1 MFFIVTRELQI
12 TEWLNNILKN
22 QEYMIK
28 PASSDASFR
37 RYFRIVSNNQSYI
50 LMDAPPEK
58 ENSKPFVDIAN
69 ILLKAGLNVPK
80 VHEVDLKEGFLLLSD
95 LGNKTYLDE
104 LNHQNAS
111 SLYRDAYL
119 ALIKIQKNADTQSL
133 KLYDDALL
141 MQELRLFPD
150 WYLKFHKSYEMNDSE
165 KNVLDS
171 TFDLLIQNIKS
182 HTQVF
187 VHRDFHS
194 RNLMFCNGDLG
205 ENPGILDFQDAV
217 KGSIVYDLVSLFK
230 DAYIVWSEEEVIDWL
245 IRYWE
250 HAKQNKLKVQDD
262 FAEFYRD
269 FEWMGVQRHLK
280 VLGIFARLNYRDHKA
295 NYLNDLPAVENYMIK
310 ACERYKDLHP
320 LLKLMN
326 RLTST

>member
-1 MFFIVTRELQI
+1 MTRELQI

-22 QEYMIK
+22 QEYTIK

-37 RYFRIVSNNQSYI
+37 RYFRIVSSNQSYI

-69 ILLKAGLNVPK
+69 VLFNAGLNVPK
-80 VHEVDLKEGFLLLSD
+80 IHKADFKKGFLLLSD

-104 LNHQNAS
+104 LNQQNAS
-111 SLYRDAYL
+111 LLYRDAYL

-133 KLYDDALL
+133 KPYNDSLL
-141 MQELRLFPD
+141 MKELSLFPD
-150 WYLKFHKSYEMNDSE
+150 WYLKLHKSYEMNDSE
-165 KNVLDS
+165 KNILGL
-171 TFDLLIQNIKS
+171 TFDLLIKNINS

-230 DAYIVWSEEEVIDWL
+230 DAYIVWNEEEIMDWL

-250 HAKQNKLKVQDD
+250 KAKQNKLKVQDD

-295 NYLNDLPAVENYMIK
+295 NYLSDLPAVENYLRR

-326 RLTST
+326 KLSST

>member
-1 MFFIVTRELQI
+1 MTRELQI

-22 QEYMIK
+22 QEYTIK

-37 RYFRIVSNNQSYI
+37 RYFRIVSSNQSYI

-58 ENSKPFVDIAN
+58 ENSKPFVEIAN
-69 ILLKAGLNVPK
+69 VLFNAGLNVPK
-80 VHEVDLKEGFLLLSD
+80 IHKADFKKGFLLLSD

-104 LNHQNAS
+104 LNQQNAS
-111 SLYRDAYL
+111 LLYRDAYL

-133 KLYDDALL
+133 KPYNDSLL
-141 MQELRLFPD
+141 MKELSLFPD
-150 WYLKFHKSYEMNDSE
+150 WYLKLHKSYQMNDSE
-165 KNVLDS
+165 KNILGL
-171 TFDLLIQNIKS
+171 TFDLLIKNINS

-194 RNLMFCNGDLG
+194 RNLIFCNGDLG

-230 DAYIVWSEEEVIDWL
+230 DAYIVWNEEEIMDWL

-250 HAKQNKLKVQDD
+250 KAKQNKLKVQDD

-295 NYLNDLPAVENYMIK
+295 NYLSDLPAVENYLRR

-326 RLTST
+326 KLSST

>member
-1 MFFIVTRELQI
+1 MTRELQI

-22 QEYMIK
+22 QEYTIK

-37 RYFRIVSNNQSYI
+37 RYFRIVSSNQSYI

-69 ILLKAGLNVPK
+69 VLFNAGLNVPK
-80 VHEVDLKEGFLLLSD
+80 IHKADLKKGFLLLSD

-104 LNHQNAS
+104 LNQQNAS
-111 SLYRDAYL
+111 LLYRDAYL

-133 KLYDDALL
+133 KPYNDSLL
-141 MQELRLFPD
+141 MKELSLFPD
-150 WYLKFHKSYEMNDSE
+150 WYLKLHKSYQMNDSE
-165 KNVLDS
+165 KNILGL
-171 TFDLLIQNIKS
+171 TFDLLIKNINS

-230 DAYIVWSEEEVIDWL
+230 DAYIVWNEEEIMDWL

-250 HAKQNKLKVQDD
+250 KAKQNKLKVQDD

-295 NYLNDLPAVENYMIK
+295 NYLSDLPAVENYLRR

-326 RLTST
+326 KLSST

>member
-1 MFFIVTRELQI
+1 MTRELQI

-22 QEYMIK
+22 QEYTIK

-37 RYFRIVSNNQSYI
+37 RYFRVMSNNQSYI

-69 ILLKAGLNVPK
+69 VLFNAGLNVPK
-80 VHEVDLKEGFLLLSD
+80 IHKADLKKGFLLLSD

-104 LNHQNAS
+104 LNQQNAS
-111 SLYRDAYL
+111 LLYRDAYL
-119 ALIKIQKNADTQSL
+119 ALIKIQKNAETQSL
-133 KLYDDALL
+133 KPYNDSLL
-141 MQELRLFPD
+141 MKELSLFPD
-150 WYLKFHKSYEMNDSE
+150 WYLKIHKSYQMNDSE
-165 KNVLDS
+165 KNILGL
-171 TFDLLIQNIKS
+171 TFDLLIKNINS

-230 DAYIVWSEEEVIDWL
+230 DAYIVWNEEEIMDLL

-250 HAKQNKLKVQDD
+250 KAKQNKLKVQDD
-262 FAEFYRD
+262 FAEYYRD

-295 NYLNDLPAVENYMIK
+295 NYLSDLPAVENYLRR

-326 RLTST
+326 KLSST

>member
-1 MFFIVTRELQI
+1 LTRELQI

-22 QEYMIK
+22 QEYTIK

-37 RYFRIVSNNQSYI
+37 RYFRIVSSNQSYI

-58 ENSKPFVDIAN
+58 ENSKPFVEIAN
-69 ILLKAGLNVPK
+69 VLFNAGLNVPK
-80 VHEVDLKEGFLLLSD
+80 IHKADFKKGFLLLSD

-104 LNHQNAS
+104 LNQQNAS
-111 SLYRDAYL
+111 LLYRDAYL

-133 KLYDDALL
+133 KPYNDSLL
-141 MQELRLFPD
+141 MKELSLFPD
-150 WYLKFHKSYEMNDSE
+150 WYLKLHKSYQMNDSE
-165 KNVLDS
+165 KNILGL
-171 TFDLLIQNIKS
+171 TFDLLIKNINS

-230 DAYIVWSEEEVIDWL
+230 DAYIVWNEEEMMDWL

-250 HAKQNKLKVQDD
+250 KAKQNKLKVQDD

-295 NYLNDLPAVENYMIK
+295 NYLSDLPAVENYLRR

-326 RLTST
+326 KLSST

>member
-1 MFFIVTRELQI
+1 MTRELQI

-22 QEYMIK
+22 QEYTIK

-37 RYFRIVSNNQSYI
+37 RYFRIVSSNQSYI

-58 ENSKPFVDIAN
+58 ENSKPFVEIAN
-69 ILLKAGLNVPK
+69 VLFNAGLNVPK
-80 VHEVDLKEGFLLLSD
+80 IHKADFKKGFLLLSD

-104 LNHQNAS
+104 LNQQNAS
-111 SLYRDAYL
+111 LLYRDAYL

-133 KLYDDALL
+133 KPYNDSLL
-141 MQELRLFPD
+141 MKELSLFPD
-150 WYLKFHKSYEMNDSE
+150 WYLKLHKSYQMNDSE
-165 KNVLDS
+165 KNILGL
-171 TFDLLIQNIKS
+171 TFDLLIKNINS

-230 DAYIVWSEEEVIDWL
+230 DAYIVWNEEEMMDWL

-250 HAKQNKLKVQDD
+250 KAKQNKLKVQDD

-295 NYLNDLPAVENYMIK
+295 NYLSDLPAVENYLRR

-326 RLTST
+326 KLSST

>member
-1 MFFIVTRELQI
+1 
-12 TEWLNNILKN
+12 
-22 QEYMIK
+22 
-28 PASSDASFR
+28 
-37 RYFRIVSNNQSYI
+37 
-50 LMDAPPEK
+50 
-58 ENSKPFVDIAN
+58 
-69 ILLKAGLNVPK
+69 
-80 VHEVDLKEGFLLLSD
+80 LLSD

-104 LNHQNAS
+104 LNQQNAS
-111 SLYRDAYL
+111 LLYRDAYS

-133 KLYDDALL
+133 KLYDDSLL
-141 MQELRLFPD
+141 MQELKLFPD
-150 WYLKFHKSYEMNDSE
+150 WYLKFHKSYEMNDLE

-171 TFDLLIQNIKS
+171 TFDLLIKNIKS

-217 KGSIVYDLVSLFK
+217 KGSIAYDLVSLFK
-230 DAYIVWSEEEVIDWL
+230 DAYIGWNEEEIIDWL

-250 HAKQNKLKVQDD
+250 QAKQNKLRVQDD

-295 NYLNDLPAVENYMIK
+295 NYLNDLPLVENYIIR
-310 ACERYKDLHP
+310 ACERYKELHP

-326 RLTST
+326 KLSSM

>member
-1 MFFIVTRELQI
+1 MTHFAFKSCHTASLII
-12 TEWLNNILKN
+12 KN
-22 QEYMIK
+22 GRNHHLY
-28 PASSDASFR
+28 
-37 RYFRIVSNNQSYI
+37 
-50 LMDAPPEK
+50 
-58 ENSKPFVDIAN
+58 
-69 ILLKAGLNVPK
+69 
-80 VHEVDLKEGFLLLSD
+80 
-95 LGNKTYLDE
+95 DE

-111 SLYRDAYL
+111 LLYRDAYL

-205 ENPGILDFQDAV
+205 KNPGILDFQDAV

-280 VLGIFARLNYRDHKA
+280 VLGIFTRLNYRDHKA
-295 NYLNDLPAVENYMIK
+295 NYLNDLPAVENYLIR

-326 RLTST
+326 RLSST

>member
-1 MFFIVTRELQI
+1 LTRELQI

-22 QEYMIK
+22 QEYTIK

-37 RYFRIVSNNQSYI
+37 RYFRIVSSNQSYI

-58 ENSKPFVDIAN
+58 ENSKPFVEIAN
-69 ILLKAGLNVPK
+69 VLFNAGLNVPK
-80 VHEVDLKEGFLLLSD
+80 IHKADLKKGFLLLSD

-104 LNHQNAS
+104 LNQQNAS
-111 SLYRDAYL
+111 LLYRDAYL

-133 KLYDDALL
+133 KPYNDSLL
-141 MQELRLFPD
+141 MKELSLFPD
-150 WYLKFHKSYEMNDSE
+150 WYLKLHKSYQMNDSE
-165 KNVLDS
+165 KNILGL
-171 TFDLLIQNIKS
+171 TFDLLIKNINS

-230 DAYIVWSEEEVIDWL
+230 DAYIVWKEEEIMDWL

-250 HAKQNKLKVQDD
+250 KAKQNKLKVQDD

-295 NYLNDLPAVENYMIK
+295 NYLSDLPAVENYLRR

-326 RLTST
+326 KLSST

>member
-1 MFFIVTRELQI
+1 MTRELQI

-22 QEYMIK
+22 QEYTIK

-37 RYFRIVSNNQSYI
+37 RYFRIVSSNQSYI

-58 ENSKPFVDIAN
+58 ENSKPFVEIAN
-69 ILLKAGLNVPK
+69 VLFNAGLNVPK
-80 VHEVDLKEGFLLLSD
+80 IHKADLKKGFLLLSD

-104 LNHQNAS
+104 LNQQNAS
-111 SLYRDAYL
+111 LLYRDAYL

-133 KLYDDALL
+133 KPYNDSLL
-141 MQELRLFPD
+141 MKELSLFPD
-150 WYLKFHKSYEMNDSE
+150 WYLKLHKSYQMNDSE
-165 KNVLDS
+165 KNILGL
-171 TFDLLIQNIKS
+171 TFDLLIKNINS

-230 DAYIVWSEEEVIDWL
+230 DAYIVWKEEEIMDWL

-250 HAKQNKLKVQDD
+250 KAKQNKLKVQDD

-295 NYLNDLPAVENYMIK
+295 NYLSDLPAVENYLRR

-326 RLTST
+326 KLSST

>member
-1 MFFIVTRELQI
+1 MTRELQI

-22 QEYMIK
+22 QEYTIK

-37 RYFRIVSNNQSYI
+37 RYFRIVSSNQSYI

-58 ENSKPFVDIAN
+58 ENSKPFVEIAN
-69 ILLKAGLNVPK
+69 VLFNAGLNVPK
-80 VHEVDLKEGFLLLSD
+80 IHKADFKKGFLLLSD

-104 LNHQNAS
+104 LNQQNAS
-111 SLYRDAYL
+111 LLYRDAYL

-133 KLYDDALL
+133 KPYSDSLL
-141 MQELRLFPD
+141 MKELSLFPD
-150 WYLKFHKSYEMNDSE
+150 WYLKLHKSYQMNDSE
-165 KNVLDS
+165 KNILGL
-171 TFDLLIQNIKS
+171 TFDLLIKNINS

-230 DAYIVWSEEEVIDWL
+230 DAYIVWKEEEIMDWL

-250 HAKQNKLKVQDD
+250 KAKQNKLKVQDD

-295 NYLNDLPAVENYMIK
+295 NYLSDLPAVENYLRR

-326 RLTST
+326 KLSST

>member
-1 MFFIVTRELQI
+1 MTRELQI

-22 QEYMIK
+22 QEYTIK

-58 ENSKPFVDIAN
+58 ENSKPFVEIAN
-69 ILLKAGLNVPK
+69 VLFNAGLNVPK
-80 VHEVDLKEGFLLLSD
+80 IHKADFKKGFLLLSD

-104 LNHQNAS
+104 LNQQNAS
-111 SLYRDAYL
+111 LLYRDAYL

-133 KLYDDALL
+133 KPYNDSLL
-141 MQELRLFPD
+141 MKELSLFPD
-150 WYLKFHKSYEMNDSE
+150 WYLKLHKSYQMNDSE
-165 KNVLDS
+165 KNILGL
-171 TFDLLIQNIKS
+171 TFDLLIKNINS

-230 DAYIVWSEEEVIDWL
+230 DAYIVWNEEEIMDWL

-250 HAKQNKLKVQDD
+250 KAKQNKLKVQDD

-295 NYLNDLPAVENYMIK
+295 NYLSDLPAVENYLRR

-326 RLTST
+326 KLSST

>member
-1 MFFIVTRELQI
+1 MTRELQI

-22 QEYMIK
+22 QEYTIK

-37 RYFRIVSNNQSYI
+37 RYFRIVSSNQSYI

-69 ILLKAGLNVPK
+69 VLFNAGLNVPK
-80 VHEVDLKEGFLLLSD
+80 IHKADFKKGFLLLSD

-104 LNHQNAS
+104 LNQQNAS
-111 SLYRDAYL
+111 LLYRDAYL
-119 ALIKIQKNADTQSL
+119 ALIKIQKNADTQLL
-133 KLYDDALL
+133 KPYNDSLL
-141 MQELRLFPD
+141 MKELSLFPD
-150 WYLKFHKSYEMNDSE
+150 WYLKLHKSYQMNDSE
-165 KNVLDS
+165 KNILGL
-171 TFDLLIQNIKS
+171 TFDLLIKNINS

-230 DAYIVWSEEEVIDWL
+230 DAYIVWKEEEIMDWL

-250 HAKQNKLKVQDD
+250 KAKQNKLKVQDD

-295 NYLNDLPAVENYMIK
+295 NYLSDLPAVENYLRR

-326 RLTST
+326 KLSST

>member
-1 MFFIVTRELQI
+1 LTRELQI

-22 QEYMIK
+22 QEYTIK

-37 RYFRIVSNNQSYI
+37 RYFRIVSSNQSYI

-58 ENSKPFVDIAN
+58 ENSKPFVEIAN
-69 ILLKAGLNVPK
+69 VLFNAGLNVPK
-80 VHEVDLKEGFLLLSD
+80 IHKADLKKGFLLLSD

-104 LNHQNAS
+104 LNQQNAS
-111 SLYRDAYL
+111 LLYRDAYL
-119 ALIKIQKNADTQSL
+119 ALIKIQKNADTQLL
-133 KLYDDALL
+133 KPYNDSLL
-141 MQELRLFPD
+141 MKELSLFPD
-150 WYLKFHKSYEMNDSE
+150 WYLKLHKSYEMNDSE
-165 KNVLDS
+165 KNILGL
-171 TFDLLIQNIKS
+171 TFDLLIKNINS

-230 DAYIVWSEEEVIDWL
+230 DAYIVWKEEEIMDWL

-250 HAKQNKLKVQDD
+250 KAKQNKLKVQDD

-295 NYLNDLPAVENYMIK
+295 NYLSDLPAVENYLRR

-326 RLTST
+326 KLSST

>member
-1 MFFIVTRELQI
+1 MTRELQI

-22 QEYMIK
+22 QEYTIK

-37 RYFRIVSNNQSYI
+37 RYFRIVSSNQSYI

-69 ILLKAGLNVPK
+69 VLFNAGLNVPK
-80 VHEVDLKEGFLLLSD
+80 IHKADLKKGFLLLSD

-104 LNHQNAS
+104 LNQQNAS
-111 SLYRDAYL
+111 LLYRDAYL

-133 KLYDDALL
+133 KPYNDSLL
-141 MQELRLFPD
+141 MKELSLFPD
-150 WYLKFHKSYEMNDSE
+150 WYLKLHKSYEMNDSE
-165 KNVLDS
+165 KNILGL
-171 TFDLLIQNIKS
+171 TFDLLIKNINS

-230 DAYIVWSEEEVIDWL
+230 DAYIVWKEEEIMDWL

-250 HAKQNKLKVQDD
+250 KAKQNKLKVQDD

-295 NYLNDLPAVENYMIK
+295 NYLSDLPAVENYLK
-310 ACERYKDLHP
+310 RACERYKDLHP

-326 RLTST
+326 KLSST

>member
-1 MFFIVTRELQI
+1 MTRELQI

-22 QEYMIK
+22 QEYTIK

-37 RYFRIVSNNQSYI
+37 RYFRIVSSNQSYI

-58 ENSKPFVDIAN
+58 ENSKPFVEIAN
-69 ILLKAGLNVPK
+69 VLFNAGLNVPK
-80 VHEVDLKEGFLLLSD
+80 IHKADFKKGFLLLSD

-104 LNHQNAS
+104 LNQQNAS
-111 SLYRDAYL
+111 LLYRDAYL
-119 ALIKIQKNADTQSL
+119 ALIKIQKNADTQLL
-133 KLYDDALL
+133 KPYNDSLL
-141 MQELRLFPD
+141 MKELSLFPD
-150 WYLKFHKSYEMNDSE
+150 WYLKLHKSYQMNDSE
-165 KNVLDS
+165 KNILGL
-171 TFDLLIQNIKS
+171 TFDLLIKNINS

-230 DAYIVWSEEEVIDWL
+230 DAYIVWKEEEIMDWL

-250 HAKQNKLKVQDD
+250 KAKQNKLKVQDD

-295 NYLNDLPAVENYMIK
+295 NYLSDLPAVENYLRR

-326 RLTST
+326 KLSST

>member
-1 MFFIVTRELQI
+1 MTRELQI

-22 QEYMIK
+22 QEYTIK

-37 RYFRIVSNNQSYI
+37 RYFRIVSSNQSYI

-58 ENSKPFVDIAN
+58 ENSKPFVEIAN
-69 ILLKAGLNVPK
+69 VLFNAGLNVPK
-80 VHEVDLKEGFLLLSD
+80 IHKADFKKGFLLLSD

-104 LNHQNAS
+104 LNQQNAS
-111 SLYRDAYL
+111 LLYRDAYL

-133 KLYDDALL
+133 KPYNDSLL
-141 MQELRLFPD
+141 MKELSLFPD
-150 WYLKFHKSYEMNDSE
+150 WYLKLHKSYQMNDSE
-165 KNVLDS
+165 KNILGL
-171 TFDLLIQNIKS
+171 TFDLLIKNINS

-230 DAYIVWSEEEVIDWL
+230 DAYIVWKEEEIMDWL

-250 HAKQNKLKVQDD
+250 KAKQNKLKVQDD

-295 NYLNDLPAVENYMIK
+295 NYLSDLPAVENYLRR

-326 RLTST
+326 KLSST

>member
-1 MFFIVTRELQI
+1 MTRELQI

-22 QEYMIK
+22 QEYTIK

-37 RYFRIVSNNQSYI
+37 RYFRIVSSNQSYI

-58 ENSKPFVDIAN
+58 ENSKPFVEIAN
-69 ILLKAGLNVPK
+69 VLFNAGLNVPK
-80 VHEVDLKEGFLLLSD
+80 IHKADFKKGFLLLSD

-104 LNHQNAS
+104 LNQQNAS
-111 SLYRDAYL
+111 LLYRDAYL

-133 KLYDDALL
+133 KPYSDSLL
-141 MQELRLFPD
+141 MKELSLFPD
-150 WYLKFHKSYEMNDSE
+150 WYLKLHKSYQMNDSE
-165 KNVLDS
+165 KNILGL
-171 TFDLLIQNIKS
+171 TFDLLIKNINS

-230 DAYIVWSEEEVIDWL
+230 DAYVVWKEEEIMDWL

-250 HAKQNKLKVQDD
+250 KAKQNKLKVQDD

-295 NYLNDLPAVENYMIK
+295 NYLSDLPAVENYLRR

-326 RLTST
+326 KLSST

>member
-1 MFFIVTRELQI
+1 LTRELQI

-22 QEYMIK
+22 QEYTIK

-37 RYFRIVSNNQSYI
+37 RYFRIVSSNQSYI

-58 ENSKPFVDIAN
+58 ENSKPFVEIAN
-69 ILLKAGLNVPK
+69 VLFNAGLNVPK
-80 VHEVDLKEGFLLLSD
+80 IHKADFKKGFLLLSD

-104 LNHQNAS
+104 LNQQNAS
-111 SLYRDAYL
+111 LLYRDAYL

-133 KLYDDALL
+133 KPYNDSLL
-141 MQELRLFPD
+141 MKELSLFPD
-150 WYLKFHKSYEMNDSE
+150 WYLKLHKSYQMNDSE
-165 KNVLDS
+165 KNILGL
-171 TFDLLIQNIKS
+171 TFDLLIKNINS

-230 DAYIVWSEEEVIDWL
+230 DAYIVWKEEEIMDWL

-250 HAKQNKLKVQDD
+250 KAKQNKLKVQDD

-295 NYLNDLPAVENYMIK
+295 NYLSDLPAVENYLRR
-310 ACERYKDLHP
+310 ACERYKDFHP

-326 RLTST
+326 KLSST

>member
-1 MFFIVTRELQI
+1 VTRELQI

-22 QEYMIK
+22 QEYTIK

-37 RYFRIVSNNQSYI
+37 RYFRIVSSNQSYI
-50 LMDAPPEK
+50 LMDAPTEK

-69 ILLKAGLNVPK
+69 VLFNAGLNVPK
-80 VHEVDLKEGFLLLSD
+80 IHKADLKKGFLLLSD

-104 LNHQNAS
+104 LNQQNAS
-111 SLYRDAYL
+111 LLYRDAYL

-133 KLYDDALL
+133 KPYNDSLL
-141 MQELRLFPD
+141 MKELSLFPD
-150 WYLKFHKSYEMNDSE
+150 WYLKLHKSYEMNDSE
-165 KNVLDS
+165 KNILGL
-171 TFDLLIQNIKS
+171 TFDLLIKNINS

-230 DAYIVWSEEEVIDWL
+230 DAYIVWNEEEIMDWL

-250 HAKQNKLKVQDD
+250 KAKQNKLKVQDD

-295 NYLNDLPAVENYMIK
+295 NYLSDLPAVENYLRR

-326 RLTST
+326 KLSST

>member
-1 MFFIVTRELQI
+1 MTRELQI

-22 QEYMIK
+22 QEYTIK

-37 RYFRIVSNNQSYI
+37 RYFRIVSSNQSYI

-69 ILLKAGLNVPK
+69 VLFNAGLNVPK
-80 VHEVDLKEGFLLLSD
+80 IHKADFKKGFLLLSD

-104 LNHQNAS
+104 LNQQNAS
-111 SLYRDAYL
+111 LLYRDAYL

-133 KLYDDALL
+133 KPYNDSLL
-141 MQELRLFPD
+141 MKELSLFPD
-150 WYLKFHKSYEMNDSE
+150 WYLKLHKSYEMNDSE
-165 KNVLDS
+165 KNILGL
-171 TFDLLIQNIKS
+171 TFDLLIKNINS

-230 DAYIVWSEEEVIDWL
+230 DAYIVWKEEEIMDWL

-250 HAKQNKLKVQDD
+250 KAKQNKLKVQDD

-295 NYLNDLPAVENYMIK
+295 NYLSDLPAVENYLRR

-326 RLTST
+326 KLSST